1 MDLSVRNREL
11 GTVWNKSQSV
21 STSGTNA
28 FLEAANVIRK
38 KKISPAPDVSEE
50 NLAVGSYEQ
59 RLARLKKLH
68 AETDY
73 SGMEPCDRDKLIK
86 DRFKAAFPDFMAIWG
101 GLYNIMGEYSIYN
114 RIHAEAIEE
123 SEEALGDYHLPRQHD
138 DYNAYLRYVWGYDG
152 MTEDE
157 IRAAVLE
164 KYSGGTL
171 ADRLSAVTE
180 LDAMNIDR
188 QACALLSTQ
197 FNIEMRKGTERE
209 YGHLHTDNPI
219 RINAMIA
226 YAKGNQISWQGLCN
240 GLMEEMQTHTFKSID
255 MSPEEAKRLYLA
267 EMEDCLMDFL
277 ERLEHA
283 ERNMKESY
291 TYGYEGK
298 AVMQVYNSAANTAYY
313 LYPECVMK
321 ATL

>member
-1 MDLSVRNREL
+1 MDISVRNNGVGML
-11 GTVWNKSQSV
+11 WNQNSSAPV
-21 STSGTNA
+21 SGRSS
-28 FLEAANVIRK
+28 FLSAANSMRAEK
-38 KKISPAPDVSEE
+38 TSRTTDVSEQA
-50 NLAVGSYEQ
+50 LAVGSYEQ

-123 SEEALGDYHLPRQHD
+123 SEEALGDYHLPQQHD
-138 DYNAYLRYVWGYDG
+138 ECNAYLRYVWGYDG

-157 IRAAVLE
+157 IRTAVLE

-188 QACALLSTQ
+188 QACAQLSTQ

-240 GLMEEMQTHTFKSID
+240 GLLEETQTHTFKSID
-255 MSPEEAKRLYLA
+255 MSPEEAKRLCLA
-267 EMEDCLMDFL
+267 QMEDCLTDFL
-277 ERLEHA
+277 ERLE
-283 ERNMKESY
+283 R
-291 TYGYEGK
+291 TGRR
-298 AVMQVYNSAANTAYY
+298 
-313 LYPECVMK
+313 
-321 ATL
+321 